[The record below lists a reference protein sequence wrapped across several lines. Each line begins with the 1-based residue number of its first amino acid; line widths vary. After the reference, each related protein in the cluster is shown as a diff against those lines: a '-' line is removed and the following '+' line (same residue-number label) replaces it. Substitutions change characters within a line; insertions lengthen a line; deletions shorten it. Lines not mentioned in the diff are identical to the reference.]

1 MGIEQQVYL
10 KSDRRGRGLI
20 LVFCLAPMIVPLL
33 TIAVKFALEDPHVLD
48 WTRVLNSSSQASAPV
63 SAPVHV
69 GRLPTRDEFRAS
81 VIFAAPSEAV
91 QDFQWMTGQTIVE
104 QATALPEAA
113 PADLAL
119 RRDN

>member
-48 WTRVLNSSSQASAPV
+48 WTQVLNSSAQASAPV
-63 SAPVHV
+63 SAPFHA

-81 VIFAAPSEAV
+81 VIFAAPSGAV
-91 QDFQWMTGQTIVE
+91 QEFQWMTGQTIVE
-104 QATALPEAA
+104 QATAAPEAA